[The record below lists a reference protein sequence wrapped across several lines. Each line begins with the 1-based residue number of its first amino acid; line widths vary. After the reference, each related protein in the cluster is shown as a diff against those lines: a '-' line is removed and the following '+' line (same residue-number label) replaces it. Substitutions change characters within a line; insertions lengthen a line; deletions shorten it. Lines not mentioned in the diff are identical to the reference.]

1 MATARSL
8 AWQRRQIPPANGA
21 LIRNVL
27 PLRTA
32 KSYQHLPRL
41 RSQGRK
47 QLRSGVTSVNKVRWK
62 KLAQTAAMVGI
73 LSVYTS
79 TTNAQATHDKE
90 YWRAIAA
97 NHYAVPEGE
106 KAFALA
112 KELSANLKSSDP
124 ELRDDLAYSILATWI
139 LRPGV
144 LNGDELLALEEE
156 WRGNLKEGIGENG
169 TDSILGRSFSALC
182 LSAIAEKE
190 LKTPFLGE
198 ERYRKLLDEA
208 LNYLKDE
215 KDLRGF
221 DAKKGWIHATAHTA
235 DLLAALAKHPS
246 FTQQDQGNLLKA
258 IGQRIETAHV
268 IFAFGEQDRLASAIA
283 AMAER
288 QDFVEAGFEAWL
300 HRMDETDRTV
310 WKDSPPKMESLERFE
325 NDTYLLSAFV
335 ARVSQGE
342 ATAAEEAKKAALRS
356 LRGR

>member
-1 MATARSL
+1 M
-8 AWQRRQIPPANGA
+8 
-21 LIRNVL
+21 
-27 PLRTA
+27 
-32 KSYQHLPRL
+32 
-41 RSQGRK
+41 
-47 QLRSGVTSVNKVRWK
+47 NKVRRS
-62 KLAQTAAMVGI
+62 KLAQIIAVGAILGI
-73 LSVYTS
+73 LASATS
-79 TTNAQATHDKE
+79 AQTVHSKE
-90 YWRAIAA
+90 YWQKIAA
-97 NHYAVPEGE
+97 NKYAVPEGE

-221 DAKKGWIHATAHTA
+221 DAKKGWIHARAHTA

-258 IGQRIETAHV
+258 MGQRIETARV
-268 IFAFGEQDRLASAIA
+268 IFAFGEQDRLAKAIA
-283 AMAER
+283 ALAER
-288 QDFVEAGFEAWL
+288 
-300 HRMDETDRTV
+300 
-310 WKDSPPKMESLERFE
+310 
-325 NDTYLLSAFV
+325 
-335 ARVSQGE
+335 
-342 ATAAEEAKKAALRS
+342 
-356 LRGR
+356 

>member
-1 MATARSL
+1 
-8 AWQRRQIPPANGA
+8 
-21 LIRNVL
+21 
-27 PLRTA
+27 
-32 KSYQHLPRL
+32 
-41 RSQGRK
+41 
-47 QLRSGVTSVNKVRWK
+47 
-62 KLAQTAAMVGI
+62 
-73 LSVYTS
+73 
-79 TTNAQATHDKE
+79 
-90 YWRAIAA
+90 
-97 NHYAVPEGE
+97 
-106 KAFALA
+106 
-112 KELSANLKSSDP
+112 
-124 ELRDDLAYSILATWI
+124 
-139 LRPGV
+139 
-144 LNGDELLALEEE
+144 
-156 WRGNLKEGIGENG
+156 
-169 TDSILGRSFSALC
+169 LC